1 MSKKQGFWANL
12 LGIQPERERFSLEE
26 LKHLHDVLQQN
37 ATVTDNN
44 KELVVET
51 LRSIAELMIWYE
63 QCSPNRCPLVLRLLT
78 LLPMSSPC
86 GISRTFLQQCMVLS

>member
-51 LRSIAELMIWYE
+51 LRSIAELMIWYIHSSCRHHALYAFADMSSIG
-63 QCSPNRCPLVLRLLT
+63 QSLCDGRT
-78 LLPMSSPC
+78 LLP
-86 GISRTFLQQCMVLS
+86 

>member
-37 ATVTDNN
+37 ATVTDSN

-51 LRSIAELMIWYE
+51 LRSIAELMIWYGQSSLLE
-63 QCSPNRCPLVLRLLT
+63 APFVLQLLT
-78 LLPMSSPC
+78 LL
-86 GISRTFLQQCMVLS
+86 Q

>member
-63 QCSPNRCPLVLRLLT
+63 PTPPSRHPHATAYIPSNEQFLRYW
-78 LLPMSSPC
+78 SH
-86 GISRTFLQQCMVLS
+86 FQQQCIVLS